1 MTSRPVSAAT
11 TPPPGAEPPV
21 RAPEAPPPGTA
32 LGPHYAHCFGC
43 GDAHPTGLHLQ
54 VTAGEGVSV
63 QARFTV
69 TDDHQGAPGL
79 AHGGL
84 LSVAFDEAMGFL
96 LTLLRQ
102 PAVTGR
108 LETDYLRPVPVGAT
122 LHIRAACVAVAGRK
136 IYTVGEGRLDEP
148 EGKMAVRSTG
158 LFVAVGLEHF
168 TTHGRRSAQTWSR
181 DATYN
186 P

>member
-1 MTSRPVSAAT
+1 VTMRSAGPAT
-11 TPPPGAEPPV
+11 TPPPGVEPPS
-21 RAPEAPPPGTA
+21 RAPGAPPPGSV
-32 LGPHYAHCFGC
+32 LRPHYAHCVGC
-43 GDAHPTGLHLQ
+43 GDQHPTGLHLS
-54 VTAGEGVSV
+54 VTAGEGVTI

-84 LSVAFDEAMGFL
+84 LSVAFDEAMGYVLAL
-96 LTLLRQ
+96 LQR

-122 LHIRAACVAVAGRK
+122 LHIDAACVGVAGRK
-136 IYTVGEGRLDEP
+136 IYTTGEGRLDGP
-148 EGKMAVRSTG
+148 GGPVAVRSTG
-158 LFVAVGLEHF
+158 LFVAVPLSHF
-168 TTHGRRSAQTWSR
+168 ATYGRRDVAQEWS
-181 DATYN
+181 YN